1 MKNGN
6 CPAILDESDVIS
18 IVLSNN
24 VFARKVDRVYSSSL
38 IDCFFELRRK
48 NRKDVLSGIRGKET
62 PRYIKVEIG

>member
-38 IDCFFELRRK
+38 IDCFL
-48 NRKDVLSGIRGKET
+48 N
-62 PRYIKVEIG
+62 YVEKIEKMYCLEYEEKKLLDI